1 MKHFLQSLF
10 FLLLVISC
18 GENSPEIDDSVVTY
32 DLTVKSTEEV
42 FLVLEDLL
50 NQDLMFQLQ

>member
-18 GENSPEIDDSVVTY
+18 GEDSPEIDDSVVTY